1 MTLKERLMNDLKSAM
16 KSGDQVQKNAIRILR
31 GAIRNMELE
40 QGHEL
45 TDDEALKVIMKQAKQ
60 RRDSIEQ
67 FQDAGRQDLVEAEQQ
82 ELQIFEKYLPAQLS
96 DEEIRVKAEAVI
108 AELGVTDMK
117 GIGQIMGK
125 LTKELSGVADGKRIS
140 VIVRQLL
147 NQ

>member
-16 KSGDQVQKNAIRILR
+16 KSGDQVQKDVIRILR
-31 GAIRNMELE
+31 GAIRNVELE

-67 FQDAGRQDLVEAEQQ
+67 FQDAGRQDLVEVEQQ
-82 ELQIFEKYLPAQLS
+82 ELQILEKYLPTQLS
-96 DEEIRVKAEAVI
+96 NEEIQAKAEAAI

-117 GIGQIMGK
+117 GMGQIMGK

-140 VIVRQLL
+140 AIVRQLL